1 MTVNFTPSLVMA
13 LTDFIPVILFLAG
26 SIVLSCYMKRNS
38 CTVCFV
44 LFILGALIV
53 NFGGFAKATW
63 KLLLATSGKNIPW
76 LDDLQ
81 FLFMGIGTL
90 LIFISL
96 LSLVVRKKK
105 QEKFLV
111 PAAIFTIKDTNM
123 FYYLLALVI
132 ISTTGY
138 LACLAILSAKQKNR
152 ISMIFYI
159 IYWVISLAMGG
170 LSGKGELESVNW
182 IAQSINTLGMLLLLA
197 AHIRLNK
204 RDIEMKAENAA

>member
-1 MTVNFTPSLVMA
+1 MAVNFTPSLVMA

-26 SIVLSCYMKRNS
+26 SIFLACYMKRNS
-38 CTVCFV
+38 CAFCFV

-53 NFGGFAKATW
+53 NFGGFAKAAW
-63 KLLLATSGKNIPW
+63 KLLLATSGENIPW

-81 FLFMGIGTL
+81 FLFMGVGTL

-96 LSLVVRKKK
+96 LSLVIQKKK
-105 QEKFLV
+105 TEKSV
-111 PAAIFTIKDTNM
+111 AAAAVFTIKGTSM

-152 ISMIFYI
+152 LSMIFYI
-159 IYWVISLAMGG
+159 IYWIISLAMGG
-170 LSGKGELESVNW
+170 MSGKGELESINW
-182 IAQSINTLGMLLLLA
+182 IAQGINTLGMLLLLV
-197 AHIRLNK
+197 AHINLNK
-204 RDIEMKAENAA
+204 RDIEMKAESAA